1 MLLQISAALEYSVS
15 SVPSLIW
22 ETEAGGGKLYLGG
35 YKAAVNLRWLA
46 ASNTSLIVNTARG
59 LEAVLGPRYRRQLEA
74 RAAACPAVAVLSLPL
89 DDDLVQRL
97 DPAQLAEVHGRVEA
111 ALAAGSSV
119 LVHCAQGRSRSTAVA
134 AASLCRLTGTRVEEV
149 LATIQTRRTMADPN
163 INFRAQLNQL
173 QADGYFSS
181 A

>member
-1 MLLQISAALEYSVS
+1 MLLQISAALEYSVA

-111 ALAAGSSV
+111 SASKSSIRSKSEGS
-119 LVHCAQGRSRSTAVA
+119 
-134 AASLCRLTGTRVEEV
+134 
-149 LATIQTRRTMADPN
+149 
-163 INFRAQLNQL
+163 
-173 QADGYFSS
+173 
-181 A
+181 

>member
-1 MLLQISAALEYSVS
+1 MLLQISAALEYSVA

-74 RAAACPAVAVLSLPL
+74 RAAACPGGGGP
-89 DDDLVQRL
+89 QP
-97 DPAQLAEVHGRVEA
+97 PAGRRPRAEAGPG
-111 ALAAGSSV
+111 AAGRG
-119 LVHCAQGRSRSTAVA
+119 ARPRG
-134 AASLCRLTGTRVEEV
+134 G
-149 LATIQTRRTMADPN
+149 
-163 INFRAQLNQL
+163 
-173 QADGYFSS
+173 
-181 A
+181 